1 MTYTQ
6 AYAPKS
12 TENLGTDLRLR
23 SGNTVNHQNKLD
35 IDPDLIEL
43 FGKGRD
49 MAGTALLRIENN
61 RRENFMKVLEAFRAV
76 GISDQDFAGT
86 TGYGYDDR
94 GREVTEEV
102 YAKVFGA
109 ESALVRHQ
117 IASGTQALSL
127 CLFGLL
133 LPGDEIL
140 FANGKPY
147 DTLQAVVGMDKQ
159 VPGCLAE
166 LGITWRVAPGE
177 AVENCAATG
186 TGCSKALTVFGDKEI
201 DAIVNSIGDRTRV
214 VFIQRSRGYSWQRSL
229 SCQTISK
236 IVAAVKAR
244 RPDVAVVV
252 DNCYGEF
259 TETVEPIEVGADII
273 AGSLIKN
280 PGGGIAPTG
289 GYIVGR
295 RDLVERIATRL
306 TAPGIGGEIG
316 PSLNTSRL
324 MLQGLFL
331 APQMVAESLSGTCVA
346 NHVFRLLGY
355 PTLPDAKEVP
365 SDNVL
370 AVRMGDEERLLT
382 FCQGFHLASPVNA
395 LYRPE
400 TSQLPG
406 YAHSVIMAG
415 GTFVQGSSSELTVDA
430 PICPPYIMYMQ
441 GGLFRYHVELAVLS
455 GLTALKK
462 QNLL

>member
-1 MTYTQ
+1 VKT
-6 AYAPKS
+6 
-12 TENLGTDLRLR
+12 RL
-23 SGNTVNHQNKLD
+23 SQQSKLD
-35 IDPDLIEL
+35 IDSDLMEL
-43 FGKGRD
+43 FRKGREVER
-49 MAGTALLRIENN
+49 AGLLRIENN
-61 RRENFMKVLEAFRAV
+61 LRDNFRKVLEAFRSV

-102 YAKVFGA
+102 YAKVFGT

-140 FANGKPY
+140 FATGKPY

-159 VPGCLAE
+159 TPGCLAE
-166 LGITWRVAPGE
+166 LGITWKVAP
-177 AVENCAATG
+177 VATG
-186 TGCSKALTVFGDKEI
+186 EDSASGDSFTEARDSEALAVLDERKNDVIADSMG
-201 DAIVNSIGDRTRV
+201 SRTKV
-214 VFIQRSRGYSWQRSL
+214 VFIQRSRGYSWQRSV
-229 SCQTISK
+229 SCGTISK
-236 IVAAVKAR
+236 IAKAVKAR
-244 RPDVAVVV
+244 NRDVVVVV

-259 TETVEPIEVGADII
+259 TETVEPTEVGADIA

-295 RDLVERIATRL
+295 KDLVDRIATRL

-346 NHVFRLLGY
+346 GHVFRSLGY
-355 PTLPDAKEVP
+355 PVLPDAKEIP

-382 FCQGFHLASPVNA
+382 FCQGFHVAGPVNA
-395 LYRPE
+395 FYKPIA
-400 TSQLPG
+400 SPLPG
-406 YAHSVIMAG
+406 YAHNVIMAG

-462 QNLL
+462 RNLLWPSASTETTTEARADS

>member
-1 MTYTQ
+1 MKT
-6 AYAPKS
+6 
-12 TENLGTDLRLR
+12 RLNHR
-23 SGNTVNHQNKLD
+23 GNLD
-35 IDPDLIEL
+35 IDPDLAEL
-43 FGKGRD
+43 FRKGREAES
-49 MAGTALLRIENN
+49 AGLLRIENN
-61 RRENFMKVLEAFRAV
+61 LRDNFMKVLEAFRSA

-102 YAKVFGA
+102 YARVFRT

-140 FANGKPY
+140 FATGKPY

-159 VPGCLAE
+159 TPGCLAE
-166 LGITWRVAPGE
+166 LGITWKVAPRTAGE
-177 AVENCAATG
+177 DSAP
-186 TGCSKALTVFGDKEI
+186 I
-201 DAIVNSIGDRTRV
+201 DAIAGSVGSRTKV
-214 VFIQRSRGYSWQRSL
+214 VFIQRSRGYSWQRSV

-236 IVAAVKAR
+236 IVQAVKAR
-244 RPDVAVVV
+244 KQDVVV
-252 DNCYGEF
+252 VIDNCYGEF
-259 TETVEPIEVGADII
+259 TETVEPTEVGADIA

-280 PGGGIAPTG
+280 PGGGIALTG
-289 GYIVGR
+289 GYVVGR
-295 RDLVERIATRL
+295 KDLVDRIATRL

-346 NHVFRLLGY
+346 GHVFRSLGY
-355 PTLPDAKEVP
+355 PVLPDENEIP

-370 AVRMGDEERLLT
+370 AVRMGDEGRLLT
-382 FCQGFHLASPVNA
+382 FCQGFHVASPVNA
-395 LYRPE
+395 LYKPIA
-400 TSQLPG
+400 SPLPG
-406 YAHSVIMAG
+406 YAHDVIMAG

-462 QNLL
+462 RNLLEPTAS